1 MATSAKALV
10 EANLVAWARLE
21 TRTPLEGAARA
32 VGVEQ
37 DRLLAWE
44 SGQDQPTV
52 RQLRMLAKK
61 YRVPFAL
68 FYLGQPPE
76 SHIPK
81 FRDFRTIPEFEI
93 EHFDRVLLAELRQA
107 SDRREVVLE
116 YTPATPPLP
125 AGFPLNATIRDD
137 RDELAARLRSSL
149 GLDITIQTHWRTQ
162 AGAFNGLRELIEN
175 NGFLVLQIDSMPLSA
190 LRGFSVSLFPLP
202 VIVVNRKD
210 AYAGRLFTLAHELVH
225 VAVETSSVCDLS
237 ESKGRDPEAELTE
250 VFCNAVAAR
259 ALVPTADLVSQPDV
273 ETATSAEWPD
283 HVLESLARRY
293 QVSREVI
300 VRRLLD
306 IGRTTLSFYQA
317 KRQQYEQEIANLPKR
332 PSGQVPAA
340 VDAFSLLGR
349 RYVTTMLAALD
360 TRAVTSSDFSAYTG
374 LRLKHL
380 ARLRDLV

>member
-1 MATSAKALV
+1 
-10 EANLVAWARLE
+10 
-21 TRTPLEGAARA
+21 
-32 VGVEQ
+32 
-37 DRLLAWE
+37 
-44 SGQDQPTV
+44 
-52 RQLRMLAKK
+52 MLAKR

-81 FRDFRTIPEFEI
+81 FRDFRTIPESEI
-93 EHFDRVLLAELRQA
+93 EHFERVLLAELRQA

-116 YTPATPPLP
+116 YAPAPPALP

-137 RDELAARLRSSL
+137 RDNLAGRLRASL
-149 GLDITIQTHWRTQ
+149 GLDLTIQTRWRTQ
-162 AGAFNGLRELIEN
+162 TGAFNGLRELIEN
-175 NGFLVLQIDSMPLSA
+175 SGFLILQIDSMPLSA
-190 LRGFSVSLFPLP
+190 LRGFSLSLFPLP

-210 AYAGRLFTLAHELVH
+210 AYAGRMFTLAHELVH

-237 ESKGRDPEAELTE
+237 ESKRRDPEAELTE

-259 ALVPTADLVSQPDV
+259 ILVPTADFVSRPEV
-273 ETATSAEWPD
+273 GTATSAEWSD
-283 HVLESLARRY
+283 SILESLARRY
-293 QVSREVI
+293 RVSREVI

-306 IGRTTLSFYQA
+306 TGRTSLSFYQA

-332 PSGQVPAA
+332 PSGRVPAA

-360 TRAVTSSDFSAYTG
+360 ARAVTSSDFSAYTG

-380 ARLRDLV
+380 GRLRDLA